1 VIELLVKD
9 RCTQCNQCVAVCPSN
24 VFDAVPGGVP
34 VIARQSDCQTCYMCE
49 MYCAADAL
57 FVGSDCETP
66 EPVDEAAVLASG
78 QLGRIRRDSGWDEW
92 AEDPRY
98 QNQIWYMGEVF
109 KRARAFE

>member
-1 VIELLVKD
+1 VIELLMKD

-49 MYCAADAL
+49 MYCATDAL
-57 FVGSDCETP
+57 FVGSDCENP
-66 EPVDEAAVLASG
+66 EPVDEAVVLASG

-98 QNQIWYMGEVF
+98 QNQMWYMGEVF